1 MKKPAILL
9 AIAGLTGLEALVVFY
24 IGTINTFA
32 LVLSVLSF
40 ITGILGI
47 ILIIRIPLPGDF
59 SQVNQTELPLIKHEI
74 TPPVTEKISIQGN
87 RYSEDLERIITVL
100 NGEIGVYEKAIPAL
114 FKSIVDYLNKTTEPM
129 SESLVVIKTGMKDF
143 ITQVQE
149 HDQEIINS
157 SSLDIMTGNVDK
169 LQVDINLVAQ
179 KSVDAFAVFEN
190 KFKSLKAVLDSIFK
204 LTGDISDIAERVHIL
219 SINASI
225 ESARAGVKGN
235 GFKVIANEIQKLAH
249 ETQKFLKDIRVTADS
264 SKGIFSSVY
273 VELEDNKNTLTTM
286 VHDEKETFNDLNEII
301 IRHYS
306 QFKDLYS
313 GILQFIE
320 GLEGNMNDL
329 FPLSMLHSI
338 IIQEVENLDLVT
350 EDFLKMLAEL
360 IKNRQ
365 EKDFEFRETDS
376 IERFRKRLTTS
387 RELDA
392 LEAAIKSLGLAE
404 KIDLQRSN
412 NDFELF

>member
-1 MKKPAILL
+1 MKNWAILL
-9 AIAGLTGLEALVVFY
+9 AVTGLTGLEALVVFY
-24 IGTINTFA
+24 LGTINTFA

-40 ITGILGI
+40 ITGITGI
-47 ILIIRIPLPGDF
+47 FLLIRIPLPGYIP
-59 SQVNQTELPLIKHEI
+59 QTNQTEVSSIKQEI
-74 TPPVTEKISIQGN
+74 APPVTEKIPIQGN
-87 RYSEDLERIITVL
+87 GYSEELEKISPVL
-100 NGEIGVYEKAIPAL
+100 IGEIGVYEKAIPSL

-143 ITQVQE
+143 IAQVQE

-179 KSVDAFAVFEN
+179 KSVDAFTVFEN

-273 VELEDNKNTLTTM
+273 LELEDNKNSLTTM
-286 VHDEKETFNDLNEII
+286 VHEEKETFNDLNEII

-306 QFKDLYS
+306 QFKNLYS
-313 GILQFIE
+313 GILQFIK

-329 FPLSMLHSI
+329 FPLSMLHAI

-350 EDFLKMLAEL
+350 EDFLKMLTEL
-360 IKNRQ
+360 IRNHQ
-365 EKDFEFRETDS
+365 GSNVEFRETDS

-392 LEAAIKSLGLAE
+392 LEVAIKSLGLAE